1 MTLSSPSGSGL
12 RRSGGSPCSAGFS
25 MLTATTCV
33 TGRSVSAPIRYGT
46 SERSQRDVWP
56 GSVETITSSNM
67 PGLQTSATACTGS
80 LSPISP
86 SAFSPS
92 ARQRSSAS
100 ARRSSSA
107 PWSGPEAGIT
117 SLKSTG
123 TEPRLARSRRAASRS
138 SEVAVTVATTS
149 TCAAIWPS
157 SRGSLEQSLRLRERQ
172 VDDLRADAVVADGE
186 RVAGRRLAPDQR
198 QRDPSVHR
206 RLDDGAEPAD
216 LALAEP
222 QRVALRRR
230 PTQLEPAQ
238 VAVRLAAE
246 VQPRDRLL
254 ADVAALL
261 ERHRA
266 RVQAGFLR
274 DHRVVEV
281 DPVARPPGLD
291 AADLGVGLG
300 RLDRAGGGERR
311 RDALGVG
318 RVAEHVDAEVGGDQP
333 HGRSAELAGAVRVL
347 HLPQVVGARDPAGV
361 GADQREQPALDRAL
375 VQLHGAPELEAPDHP
390 EQVLQRDALAV
401 EQQLVARVE
410 DPQVAEHLA
419 LVREEGGVAA
429 GAVRQALHVVRDLA
443 VQELLRL
450 GARQRQLAALGAV
463 DEERVGGRHH
473 SVSS

>member
-1 MTLSSPSGSGL
+1 MTLSRPSASRL
-12 RRSGGSPCSAGFS
+12 RGCGGSPCSVGLS

-172 VDDLRADAVVADGE
+172 VDDVRADAVVADGE
-186 RVAGRRLAPDQR
+186 RVAGRRLAPDQG

-206 RLDDGAEPAD
+206 RLHDGAEPAD

-274 DHRVVEV
+274 DHRVVEI
-281 DPVARPPGLD
+281 DPVARPAGLD

-300 RLDRAGGGERR
+300 RIDRAGGGERR

-318 RVAEHVDAEVGGDQP
+318 R
-333 HGRSAELAGAVRVL
+333 SAELAGAVRVL
-347 HLPQVVGARDPAGV
+347 HLRQVVGARDPAGV
-361 GADQREQPALDRAL
+361 RADQREQPALDRPL
-375 VQLHGAPELEAPDHP
+375 VQLHRAPELEAPDHP
-390 EQVLQRDALAV
+390 EQFLQRDALAV

-429 GAVRQALHVVRDLA
+429 GAVRQALDVVRDLA
-443 VQELLRL
+443 LQELLRL